1 MKLFSTILAD
11 FTEKDWQDVKDE
23 IKEFIIDQFKEMW
36 RDYNIWDCDAVEVR
50 IAERMNDYID
60 MEIQRMLRKDE
71 VKKMIIQEI
80 INQVNREV
88 KRR

>member
-36 RDYNIWDCDAVEVR
+36 RDYNLWDCDAVEGRV
-50 IAERMNDYID
+50 A
-60 MEIQRMLRKDE
+60 
-71 VKKMIIQEI
+71 
-80 INQVNREV
+80 
-88 KRR
+88 